1 MESTQSTLTK
11 QDIQILNALYA
22 REKQPIPTK
31 LLILNSNTKQQVCGI
46 LLHAKLTLQQTIRY
60 TFTDGYLDL
69 RIPTKDELNG
79 YRSFNYK
86 NTIDKAYFLTNTPV
100 IVSYV
105 EYKPGIQVLLNIRYG
120 AFDHKEAVTP
130 MDATDRNSITQ
141 ITHKSFWLYLGL
153 GGGISL
159 VYGLLSGFKTFDAF
173 HPLIFFAFLF
183 LHPVY
188 LGWKQRSA
196 PNKRIIQTTI
206 TEVLTLLMEDSLTQ
220 YRLADGTLLP
230 AWGKSLKTGD
240 TVSIMLAENHNGT
253 DRRLVQI
260 ETT

>member
-11 QDIQILNALYA
+11 QDIQLLNALYA

-31 LLILNSNTKQQVCGI
+31 LLLLNSNTKQQVNGI

-79 YRSFNYK
+79 YRDFNYK

-100 IVSYV
+100 ILSYV
-105 EYKPGIQVLLNIRYG
+105 EYKPGMQVLLNICYE

-130 MDATDRNSITQ
+130 MDAADRKTITQ
-141 ITHKSFWLYLGL
+141 ITYKSFWLYLAL

-173 HPLIFFAFLF
+173 HPLIFFAILF
-183 LHPVY
+183 LYPVY
-188 LGWKQRSA
+188 LAWKQKSA
-196 PNKRIIQTTI
+196 SNRRIIQTTI
-206 TEVLTLLMEDSLTQ
+206 TEVLTLSMEDSLTQ
-220 YRLADGTLLP
+220 YRLADGTILP
-230 AWGKSLKTGD
+230 ASGKMLKPGD
-240 TVSIMLAENHNGT
+240 TVSIMVAEHHDGT

-260 ETT
+260 QTT